1 MLYRNESDKMIAGVS
16 GGLARYF
23 NLDVTLFRLGFVLLA
38 FANGIGVWVYLLL
51 WVVVP
56 VRKGEDQSEDDF
68 HPVPLQENPV
78 AIKFLGGALVL
89 FGVFAFLDNLN
100 IFRWLRMDTL
110 WPLFVIAAGALMI
123 RRSFTNKGEGENKD
137 E

>member
-16 GGLARYF
+16 GGLARYL
-23 NLDVTLFRLGFVLLA
+23 NLDVTICRLGFVLLA

-56 VRKGEDQSEDDF
+56 VRKGDDQLEEDFQ
-68 HPVPLQENPV
+68 PVPLQENPMAV
-78 AIKFLGGALVL
+78 KFLGGALVL
-89 FGVFAFLDNLN
+89 FGLFAFLDSLDILYVNV
-100 IFRWLRMDTL
+100 DTL
-110 WPLFVIAAGALMI
+110 WPLFVIAAGGFLI
-123 RRSFTNKGEGENKD
+123 RRSFLENSEGENKD